1 MATESKPKNNKN
13 KNSNK
18 NKNKNKNKNRMGIL
32 GELLGFLWRRKLY
45 WMIPMVLT
53 LFIFAIIIIL
63 GSSGPGGVFIYTLF

>member
-1 MATESKPKNNKN
+1 MATESKPNKK
-13 KNSNK
+13 KNSSFISEFVA
-18 NKNKNKNKNRMGIL
+18 RMGIL

>member
-1 MATESKPKNNKN
+1 MATDSTSKNKN
-13 KNSNK
+13 KNSNFISDFIS
-18 NKNKNKNKNRMGIL
+18 RMGIL
-32 GELLGFLWRRKLY
+32 GELLSFLWRRKLY